1 MTALFIVR
9 ASVPA
14 ADHDAFNH
22 WYETEHLP
30 DAMKAFGTD
39 RARRGWSDDDPNT
52 HIAVY
57 EFPTLDHAR
66 RVAANDGSAEI
77 QALIAEF
84 DRVWQGR
91 VTRTRE
97 IIGVAQDLQGEGT

>member
-9 ASVPA
+9 AQVPEGDRA
-14 ADHDAFNH
+14 AFDQ

-30 DAMKAFGTD
+30 DAMQAFGTH
-39 RARRGWSDDDPNT
+39 RARRGWSDLDPGT

-57 EFPTLDHAR
+57 EFPTLEHAR
-66 RVAANDGSAEI
+66 RIAAKDGSPEI
-77 QALIAEF
+77 QALIVEF

-97 IIGVAQDLQGEGT
+97 IVGVAQDLGSKGN

>member
-1 MTALFIVR
+1 MTAVFIVR
-9 ASVPA
+9 AVVPE
-14 ADHDAFNH
+14 ADRKAFDH

-30 DAMKAFGTD
+30 DAMKAFGTTA
-39 RARRGWSDDDPNT
+39 ARRGWSETDPGI
-52 HIAVY
+52 HIAIY
-57 EFPTLDHAR
+57 EFPSLDHAR
-66 RVAANDGSAEI
+66 RIAADDGSAQI

-97 IIGVAQDLQGEGT
+97 IVGIEQTLEAS

>member
-1 MTALFIVR
+1 MTALFFVR
-9 ASVPA
+9 ATVAEADRA
-14 ADHDAFNH
+14 AFDR

-30 DAMKAFGTD
+30 DAMRAFGTD
-39 RARRGWSDDDPNT
+39 RARRGWSDADPGI

-57 EFPTLDHAR
+57 EFPSLDRAR
-66 RVAANDGSAEI
+66 EIAAKDRSAEI

-84 DRVWQGR
+84 DRVWPD

-97 IIGVAQDLQGEGT
+97 ILGVSQELEATA